1 VVGPTHRAIEGGS
14 RCSLQCSLQAILVCR
29 RKRSQVKGLYAALT
43 NRVTQDTSSDEESH
57 DFVYSDHVDTPYV
70 VSVKKKHM
78 YELKG
83 LIRNAIMNP

>member
-1 VVGPTHRAIEGGS
+1 
-14 RCSLQCSLQAILVCR
+14 
-29 RKRSQVKGLYAALT
+29 LT